1 MEALIFI
8 YSLADT
14 KWNLLE
20 KELAEICTLVRNN
33 NFIKF
38 ENKINDLISKELDQ
52 AMSNLTNE
60 VYLREII

>member
-38 ENKINDLISKELDQ
+38 EIRLMTL
-52 AMSNLTNE
+52 
-60 VYLREII
+60 